1 MKVLSGKESI
11 ASVSRPSSIKT
22 NGTDTIAS
30 ARTDPLMDI
39 LLTLQSHINSN
50 MARINMN
57 QKRLLQRS
65 KHVDDLSL
73 KATQAISAALNQSKI
88 ASDRLN
94 EAKLIKNQA
103 KQTRHLTTAIFES
116 LSRIQHLLDPED
128 RVGHAEFERR
138 WPVLHT
144 LHQRASNKSGRPPA
158 FLPSSSSPSSTNI
171 NNDSTEQQQQQQ
183 KTSTATATI
192 NLDTVTPLSSSE
204 IPTASTSSIPPASS
218 STSTGIK
225 GQQEA
230 QAQNENS
237 SKLVMDRLRSLI
249 GDSTSPE
256 TTTATAT
263 ITTAAE
269 PDGTQDS
276 L

>member
-1 MKVLSGKESI
+1 
-11 ASVSRPSSIKT
+11 
-22 NGTDTIAS
+22 
-30 ARTDPLMDI
+30 
-39 LLTLQSHINSN
+39 

-65 KHVDDLSL
+65 KHVDNLSL
-73 KATQAISAALNQSKI
+73 KASQAISVALNESKI

-103 KQTRHLTTAIFES
+103 KQTRHLATAIFES

-128 RVGHAEFERR
+128 RVGHAEFERQ

-144 LHQRASNKSGRPPA
+144 LHQRASNKNGRRPPA
-158 FLPSSSSPSSTNI
+158 FLPSSSSSSSTNI
-171 NNDSTEQQQQQQ
+171 NKDSTEQQQ

-192 NLDTVTPLSSSE
+192 NLAIVTPLSSSD
-204 IPTASTSSIPPASS
+204 IPTAPSTFSIPPTSLSTSSEMMN
-218 STSTGIK
+218 
-225 GQQEA
+225 QQEV
-230 QAQNENS
+230 QPQNETS

-249 GDSTSPE
+249 GDSTPQDT

-263 ITTAAE
+263 TDA
-269 PDGTQDS
+269 DGTEH
-276 L
+276 